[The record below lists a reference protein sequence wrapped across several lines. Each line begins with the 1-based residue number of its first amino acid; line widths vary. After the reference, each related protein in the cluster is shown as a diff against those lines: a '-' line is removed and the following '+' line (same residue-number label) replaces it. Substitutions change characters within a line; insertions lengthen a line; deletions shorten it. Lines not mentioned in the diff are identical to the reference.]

1 MDWPLNSDTFAQ
13 FLERNKSRLVE
24 SDRARVAIFEPDAA
38 VEAQHIATAERQ
50 LGLAL
55 PASYKTF
62 LRVCGSGLWCG
73 DYVAPPEGVYPF
85 DEDCGDM
92 EGFLALVHNVRGAGN
107 FVSMNPREQTA
118 AGEWA
123 LYYCSHDPFGFGRI
137 ADSFES
143 WTRGTLAAFEA
154 NESLYD
160 KAADDVERTWRRFR
174 AQSKK
179 RWQFWK

>member
-1 MDWPLNSDTFAQ
+1 MNSDTFAQ
-13 FLERNKSRLVE
+13 FLDQHKSRTVQRGRERL
-24 SDRARVAIFEPDAA
+24 AIFEPDAA
-38 VEAQHIATAERQ
+38 VEVQHIDAAERQ

-55 PASYKTF
+55 PASYRTF
-62 LRVCGSGLWCG
+62 LLVCGSGLWCG
-73 DYVAPPEGVYPF
+73 DYVTPPEGVYPF

-92 EGFLALVHNVRGAGN
+92 EGFLALVQNVRGEGN
-107 FVSMNPREQTA
+107 FVAMNPREQTA

-143 WTRGTLAAFEA
+143 WVREAVTAFEA
-154 NESLYD
+154 NDNLYA
-160 KAADDVERTWRRFR
+160 KVADDVDRTWRSFR
-174 AQSKK
+174 AKNKS